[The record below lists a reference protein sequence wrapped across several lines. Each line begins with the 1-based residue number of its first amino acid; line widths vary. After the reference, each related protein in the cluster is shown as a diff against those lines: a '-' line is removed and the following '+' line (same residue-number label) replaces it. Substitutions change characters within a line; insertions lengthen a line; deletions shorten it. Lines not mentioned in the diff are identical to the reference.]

1 VERRLFGTRL
11 RSVSESLRDRASER
25 MPVREQGSS
34 SRLIEGVA
42 TSVAAFLG
50 PTSTGPRETPV
61 HVASMADY
69 VRTFGELDADDTG
82 IAVRLFFE
90 NGGQSAYVVR
100 SDAIDGSGLEA
111 LAALDSFNLLSIP
124 GTARL
129 PRAAAAQVVKAVA
142 PICEERR
149 AFYVVDPPASL
160 TATTITAWK
169 EQMRATPNAGLY
181 FPGLRVA
188 DPFDP
193 DALRD
198 VPASGAIAGVIAR
211 TDVER
216 GVWKAPAGTDARL
229 QGVRSLTR
237 AISDTDQGRFTA
249 ASVNTLRAFPGQ
261 GIRVWGSR
269 TLASAAGTDF
279 KYISV
284 RRLLLFIE
292 ESLDRGLHWVVFEPN
307 DEPLWRA
314 VRQSIENFLLGLFT
328 SGALIGRRPEDAY
341 FVRCDRM
348 TMTEEDIDK
357 GRLICLVGVAPVRPA
372 EFLSVSHVTRLGQSP
387 Q

>member
-1 VERRLFGTRL
+1 
-11 RSVSESLRDRASER
+11 
-25 MPVREQGSS
+25 
-34 SRLIEGVA
+34 
-42 TSVAAFLG
+42 
-50 PTSTGPRETPV
+50 V
-61 HVASMADY
+61 HVASIADY
-69 VRTFGELDADDTG
+69 VRAFGELDADDTG

-90 NGGQSAYVVR
+90 NGGKSAYVVR
-100 SDAIDGSGLEA
+100 SDAIDSRGLET
-111 LAALDSFNLLSIP
+111 LAGLDSFNLLSIP

-129 PRAAAAQVVKAVA
+129 PRAAAAQIVKAA
-142 PICEERR
+142 AAICEECR
-149 AFYVVDPPASL
+149 AFYIVDAPASL
-160 TATTITAWK
+160 TSTTVTAWK

-229 QGVRSLTR
+229 QSVRSLTR

-249 ASVNTLRAFPGQ
+249 ASVNTLRDFPGQ

-269 TLASAAGTDF
+269 TLASAADTDF
-279 KYISV
+279 KYVSV

-292 ESLDRGLHWVVFEPN
+292 ESLDRGLQWAVFEPN

-314 VRQSIENFLLGLFT
+314 VRQSIENFLLGLFK
-328 SGALIGRRPEDAY
+328 SGALMGRRPEDAY

-348 TMTEEDIDK
+348 TMTEEDIDNA
-357 GRLICLVGVAPVRPA
+357 RLICFIGVAPVRPA
-372 EFLSVSHVTRLGQSP
+372 EFLSVSHVTRLGQS
-387 Q
+387 